1 MIKSSSTISKV
12 PQITLYFWLI
22 KLLSTA
28 MGEATSDFLV
38 YHSNPYVAVL
48 LGLLGFVITFILQI
62 KAKRYIAWIYWLF
75 IVMIAIFGTMVADVT
90 HVVLGVPYLW
100 SSLTYAILLTSVF
113 IIWFR
118 VEKTLSIHSI
128 NTRRRELFYFA
139 AVVATF
145 AMGTALGD
153 MSAMTLHL
161 GYLASGLL
169 FILLFLL
176 PAIGFKSFRWN
187 PIFSFWFA
195 YIITRPLG
203 ASFADWFSKPATI
216 TGLGYGDG
224 IVAILLT
231 ILIVVLV
238 AYLSLTKIDDTNET
252 TTR

>member
-1 MIKSSSTISKV
+1 
-12 PQITLYFWLI
+12 
-22 KLLSTA
+22 
-28 MGEATSDFLV
+28 
-38 YHSNPYVAVL
+38 
-48 LGLLGFVITFILQI
+48 
-62 KAKRYIAWIYWLF
+62 
-75 IVMIAIFGTMVADVT
+75 
-90 HVVLGVPYLW
+90 
-100 SSLTYAILLTSVF
+100 
-113 IIWFR
+113 
-118 VEKTLSIHSI
+118 
-128 NTRRRELFYFA
+128 
-139 AVVATF
+139 
-145 AMGTALGD
+145 MGTALGD

-161 GYLASGLL
+161 GYLTSGLL